1 MDVLISL
8 GVLPRLVHVLKSGLL
23 GVQKATTLAV
33 CIICA
38 LTEMKRLVG
47 EAGCILLP
55 IKMLEAK
62 AHGARE
68 ASGQAIDSLMPLAHN
83 CRKVKR
89 YDKSMPNSV
98 QLLDPALQN
107 TATYARKNIKCQD
120 VVLVLIL
127 GNNGSYYW
135 WYEVK
140 DDREESSPE
149 MDRDEHSL
157 YDDMFV
163 VHIVDVKS
171 IRLVHMFTS

>member
-8 GVLPRLVHVLKSGLL
+8 RLLPRLVHGLKSGLL
-23 GVQKATTLAV
+23 GAQKATTLVV
-33 CIICA
+33 CIICS

-68 ASGQAIDSLMPLAHN
+68 ASGQEIDSLMPLAYN
-83 CRKVKR
+83 CREVKR
-89 YDKSMPNSV
+89 VDKSMPNLV

-107 TATYARKNIKCQD
+107 TATYARKNIQCQD

-127 GNNGSYYW
+127 GT
-135 WYEVK
+135 
-140 DDREESSPE
+140 
-149 MDRDEHSL
+149 
-157 YDDMFV
+157 
-163 VHIVDVKS
+163 KS
-171 IRLVHMFTS
+171 